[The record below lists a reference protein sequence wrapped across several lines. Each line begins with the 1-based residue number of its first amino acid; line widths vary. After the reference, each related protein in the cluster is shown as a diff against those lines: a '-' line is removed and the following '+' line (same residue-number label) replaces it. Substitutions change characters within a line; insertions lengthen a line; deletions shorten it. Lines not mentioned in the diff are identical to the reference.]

1 MRHQLARHRHRM
13 TRRRHRALLRRLR
26 LLRSHMMHRMTRM
39 LPLQL
44 QQKRHPGLPMRT
56 TLITLS
62 LATTRL

>member
-1 MRHQLARHRHRM
+1 M